1 MGQIWPMG
9 YKFADSWTR
18 VQKQTPPYPVNSIP
32 SYLTTRNENLYGHTK
47 TYTKAFTEA
56 LFLTA
61 SNWKPP
67 QCP

>member
-1 MGQIWPMG
+1 MGQIWPIG
-9 YKFADSWTR
+9 YKFADSWPR
-18 VQKQTPPYPVNSIP
+18 VQKQTPPYPINSIP
-32 SYLTTRNENLYGHTK
+32 SYLTTRNENLYVLTK